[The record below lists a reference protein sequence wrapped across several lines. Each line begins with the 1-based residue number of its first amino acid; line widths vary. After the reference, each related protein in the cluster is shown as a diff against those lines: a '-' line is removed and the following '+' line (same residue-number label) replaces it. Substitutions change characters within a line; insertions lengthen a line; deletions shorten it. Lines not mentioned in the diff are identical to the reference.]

1 MLATAQTP
9 EPPRGLGCS
18 SATTPAIPASSAIA
32 SNQAGS
38 ATALPCLQPPALQA
52 FVQAWEARLDTPFS
66 HPDAGLIR
74 YRDSLMLQVQ
84 EYIACL
90 LEPERAY
97 RPLLLGR

>member
-38 ATALPCLQPPALQA
+38 ATAL